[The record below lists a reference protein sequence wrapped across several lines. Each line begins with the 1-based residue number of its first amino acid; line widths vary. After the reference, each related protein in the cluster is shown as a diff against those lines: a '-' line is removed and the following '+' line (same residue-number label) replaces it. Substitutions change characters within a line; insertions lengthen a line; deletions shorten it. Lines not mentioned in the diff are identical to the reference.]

1 MSDPTS
7 AHKPY
12 TTGARPNTAA
22 QKLNVTATGSGWV
35 RVQDSDSYQYSGND
49 NPNATPEVLVA
60 IRNLAARLTPLIS
73 GFTWLSPAGLDGERE
88 FDKSVGGTLS
98 IVAHFSQAVVVT
110 GSPTISVTNGNEG
123 SGSGRGPDVLVYASG
138 TTTEELTFSLVV
150 AAASAT
156 HNANDLLHIN
166 AADVLTQ
173 VGGSTI
179 LAVSDDEA
187 ATITSTAALGNA
199 AGSILVVA

>member
-12 TTGARPNTAA
+12 TTGARPSTVA
-22 QKLNVTATGSGWV
+22 QKKNVTATGSGWV
-35 RVQDSDSYQYSGND
+35 RVQDADSYQYSGND
-49 NPNATPEVLVA
+49 NPNATPEILVA
-60 IRNLAARLTPLIS
+60 YRNLAARLTPVIS
-73 GFTWLSPAGLDGERE
+73 GFTWTSPAGDQL
-88 FDKSVGGTLS
+88 DKSAGGTLTV
-98 IVAHFSQAVVVT
+98 IAHFSQAVVVT
-110 GSPTISVTNGNEG
+110 GSPTLSVINDNAG

-156 HNANDLLHIN
+156 HNADDLLHMN
-166 AADVLTQ
+166 AANIMALA
-173 VGGSTI
+173 GGTIKSTED
-179 LAVSDDEA
+179 AEV
-187 ATITSTAALGNA
+187 ATITSTAALGND

>member
-1 MSDPTS
+1 MTDPS
-7 AHKPY
+7 MLHKPY
-12 TTGARPNTAA
+12 TTGARPSSVA
-22 QKLNVTATGSGWV
+22 QKLNVTATSSGWV
-35 RVQDSDSYQYSGND
+35 RVQDADSYQYSGND
-49 NPNATPEVLVA
+49 NPDATPEILVA
-60 IRNLAARLTPLIS
+60 YRNLAARLTPSIS
-73 GFTWLSPAGLDGERE
+73 GFTWTSPVGDQL
-88 FDKSVGGTLS
+88 DKSAGGTLT
-98 IVAHFSQAVVVT
+98 IVAHFSQAVKVT
-110 GSPTISVTNGNEG
+110 GSPKITVTNDNAG

-150 AAASAT
+150 AAGSAT

-187 ATITSTAALGNA
+187 ATITNLVAVGTA
-199 AGSILVVA
+199 AGSILTVA

>member
-12 TTGARPNTAA
+12 TTGARPSTVA
-22 QKLNVTATGSGWV
+22 QKKNVIAAGGGWV

-60 IRNLAARLTPLIS
+60 IRNLAARLTPLVS
-73 GFTWLSPAGLDGERE
+73 GFTWTSPVGDQL
-88 FDKSVGGTLS
+88 DKSAGGTLT
-98 IVAHFSQAVVVT
+98 IVVHFSQDVVVT
-110 GSPTISVTNGNEG
+110 GSPTLSVVNGNEG
-123 SGSGRGPDVLVYASG
+123 SGAGRGPDVLVYASG

-156 HNANDLLHIN
+156 HNAD
-166 AADVLTQ
+166 DVLYLGAN
-173 VGGSTI
+173 VLALAGGTI
-179 LAVSDDEA
+179 KAVSDAEV
-187 ATITSTAALGNA
+187 ATITNVTALGTA

>member
-1 MSDPTS
+1 MTDPS
-7 AHKPY
+7 MLHKPY
-12 TTGARPNTAA
+12 TTGARPSSVA
-22 QKLNVTATGSGWV
+22 QKLNVTATSSGWV
-35 RVQDSDSYQYSGND
+35 RVQDADSYQYSGND
-49 NPNATPEVLVA
+49 NPDATPEILVA

-73 GFTWLSPAGLDGERE
+73 GFTWTSPVGDQL
-88 FDKSVGGTLS
+88 DKSAGGTLS

-110 GSPTISVTNGNEG
+110 GSPKITVTNDNAG
-123 SGSGRGPDVLVYASG
+123 SGSGRGPDVLLYTGG

>member
-1 MSDPTS
+1 MTDPS
-7 AHKPY
+7 MLHKPY

-35 RVQDSDSYQYSGND
+35 RVQDTDSYKYSGND
-49 NPNATPEVLVA
+49 NPDATPEILVA
-60 IRNLAARLTPLIS
+60 YRNLAARLTPLIS
-73 GFTWLSPAGLDGERE
+73 GFTWTSPVGDQL
-88 FDKSVGGTLS
+88 DKSAGGTLT
-98 IVAHFSQAVVVT
+98 IVAHFSQAVKVT
-110 GSPTISVTNGNEG
+110 GSPKITVTNDNGG
-123 SGSGRGPDVLVYASG
+123 AGSGRGPDVLVYASG

-150 AAASAT
+150 AAGHAS
-156 HNANDLLHIN
+156 HNPNDLLYLPAN
-166 AADVLTQ
+166 VMAQ

-199 AGSILVVA
+199 AGSILVIA

>member
-12 TTGARPNTAA
+12 TTGARPFSVA
-22 QKLNVTATGSGWV
+22 QKLNVTATSSGWV

-49 NPNATPEVLVA
+49 NPATTPEVLVA
-60 IRNLAARLTPLIS
+60 INNLAAKLTPVVS
-73 GFTWLSPAGLDGERE
+73 GFTWTSPSDYIL
-88 FDKSVGGTLS
+88 DKSAGGTLT

-110 GSPTISVTNGNEG
+110 GVPKISVTNDNAG
-123 SGSGRGPDVLVYASG
+123 SGSGRGPDVLVYTGG

-150 AAASAT
+150 AAGSAT

>member
-12 TTGARPNTAA
+12 TTGARPYSVA
-22 QKLNVTATGSGWV
+22 QKLNVTATSSGWV
-35 RVQDSDSYQYSGND
+35 RVQDADSYKYSGND
-49 NPNATPEVLVA
+49 NPLATPEILVA
-60 IRNLAARLTPLIS
+60 IRNLAARLTPLVS
-73 GFTWLSPAGLDGERE
+73 GFTWTSPAGDQL
-88 FDKSVGGTLS
+88 DKSAGGTLS
-98 IVAHFSQAVVVT
+98 IVTHFSQAVVVT
-110 GSPTISVTNGNEG
+110 GSPTLSVTNDNAG

-138 TTTEELTFSLVV
+138 STTEELTFSLVV
-150 AAASAT
+150 AAGSGT

-166 AADVLTQ
+166 VADVMAQ

-179 LAVSDDEA
+179 KAVSDAEA

>member
-12 TTGARPNTAA
+12 TTGARPFSAA

-49 NPNATPEVLVA
+49 NPSTTPEVLVA
-60 IRNLAARLTPLIS
+60 IRNLAARLTPAIS
-73 GFTWLSPAGLDGERE
+73 GFTWTSPVGDQL
-88 FDKSVGGTLS
+88 DKSAGGTLT

-110 GSPTISVTNGNEG
+110 GVPKITVTNDNAG

-150 AAASAT
+150 AAGSAT

-179 LAVSDDEA
+179 KAVSDDDA
-187 ATITSTAALGNA
+187 AAITNLVAVGTA

>member
-12 TTGARPNTAA
+12 TTGARPFSAA
-22 QKLNVTATGSGWV
+22 QKLNVPATSSGWV

-49 NPNATPEVLVA
+49 NPATTPEVLVA
-60 IRNLAARLTPLIS
+60 INNLAAKLTPVVS
-73 GFTWLSPAGLDGERE
+73 GFTWTSPSDYIL
-88 FDKSVGGTLS
+88 DKSAGGTLTM
-98 IVAHFSQAVVVT
+98 VAHFSQAVVVT
-110 GSPTISVTNGNEG
+110 GSPTLSVVNNNAG

-138 TTTEELTFSLVV
+138 TTTEELTFTLVV

-156 HNANDLLHIN
+156 HNAS
-166 AADVLTQ
+166 DVL
-173 VGGSTI
+173 VPAANMIALAGGTI
-179 LAVSDDEA
+179 KAVSDAEA
-187 ATITSTAALGNA
+187 ATITTLVAVGTA

>member
-12 TTGARPNTAA
+12 TTGARPFSAA

-49 NPNATPEVLVA
+49 NPATTPEVLVA
-60 IRNLAARLTPLIS
+60 IRNLAARLTPSIS
-73 GFTWLSPAGLDGERE
+73 GFTWTSPAGDQL
-88 FDKSVGGTLS
+88 DKSAGGTLT
-98 IVAHFSQAVVVT
+98 IVAHFSQAVKVT
-110 GSPTISVTNGNEG
+110 GVPKISVTNDNAGT
-123 SGSGRGPDVLVYASG
+123 GSGRGPDVLLYTGG

-156 HNANDLLHIN
+156 HNAL
-166 AADVLTQ
+166 DVLYLAANVMAQ

-187 ATITSTAALGNA
+187 AAITNLVAIGTA
-199 AGSILVVA
+199 AGSILTVA